1 MQPVNNFNPSNQ
13 PLIEPSSN
21 SLKYSNFRLLWIT
34 TGLVAGGTWFQQI
47 TLGWLA
53 YELTRNPIHV
63 AGVVGIRTLPL
74 LLSPITGVIADRVD
88 RKKLLVVDQ
97 ALVTLLVFGFA
108 LLLLAEL
115 HQVWHLYTFALA
127 FGFLWAVN
135 NPVRYVLIA
144 NTVPKEAL
152 MHATAM
158 VSMAFNAMRA
168 LGPGIGGFVIAYLGP
183 GANFLIQS
191 VLFLIALILITKMKT
206 PYYTADRAVVQQNS
220 PLKNLTDGFYHVI
233 RDPIIRVITVMA
245 FAVSFFMLAI
255 VFNQLPVYTAEV
267 LFNED
272 GTYLGLLMMSL
283 GFGGFLGTGII
294 ASLGS
299 YSRKGFLASN
309 AFLLSALCV
318 IALSQVTNLWMA
330 LVVLML
336 QQMFMQIVMTTHM
349 TVIHTVTPDSMR
361 GRVMG
366 VYQMEI
372 GMLPFGGLLAGWI
385 SSLYGVDQAL
395 FISGITG
402 LAIIILASIFIPQYR
417 KIAL

>member
-1 MQPVNNFNPSNQ
+1 MQPVNNFNPSEQ
-13 PLIEPSSN
+13 SLIKPSSN
-21 SLKYSNFRLLWIT
+21 SLKYSNFRLLWMT

>member
-1 MQPVNNFNPSNQ
+1 MQPVNNFNSPAKQGN
-13 PLIEPSSN
+13 EPSSN

-34 TGLVAGGTWFQQI
+34 TGLVAGGTWFQQV

-74 LLSPITGVIADRVD
+74 LLSPITGVLADRID
-88 RKKLLVVDQ
+88 RKKLLVIDQ
-97 ALVTLLVFGFA
+97 ALVTILVFGFS
-108 LLLLAEL
+108 LLLFANL
-115 HQVWHLYTFALA
+115 HQVWHLYVFALT

-183 GANFLIQS
+183 GVNFLIQT
-191 VLFLIALILITKMKT
+191 VLFLIALILIQKMQT
-206 PYYTADRAVVQQNS
+206 PYYTADRAQAQRNS
-220 PLKNLTDGFYHVI
+220 PLKNLSDGFSHVI
-233 RDPIIRVITVMA
+233 NDPITRIITVMA

-255 VFNQLPVYTAEV
+255 VFNQLPVYTAEI

-283 GFGGFLGTGII
+283 GFGGFIGTAII

-299 YSRKGFLASN
+299 YSRKGLLASSG
-309 AFLLSALCV
+309 FLMSALCV
-318 IALSQVTNLWMA
+318 IALSQVTNLWIA
-330 LVVLML
+330 LFVLML

-349 TVIHTVTPDSMR
+349 TVIHTVTPDAMR

-395 FISGITG
+395 LVSGLTG
-402 LAIIILASIFIPQYR
+402 LAIIVLASIFVPQYR